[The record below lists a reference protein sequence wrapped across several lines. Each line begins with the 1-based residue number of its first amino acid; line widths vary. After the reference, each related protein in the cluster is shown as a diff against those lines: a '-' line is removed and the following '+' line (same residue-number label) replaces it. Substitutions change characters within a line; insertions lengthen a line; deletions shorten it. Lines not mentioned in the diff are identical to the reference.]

1 MMRCGGACGRLD
13 RHAVCQTS
21 TAVPRLPRTIGYG
34 AVAPVL
40 VLGALVVTGTALEG
54 RTRHRIAERIAEALQ
69 ADAAIERG
77 DLALVR
83 GRLDL
88 AGLAVHRD
96 DAVGHLAITVDD
108 LRCEL
113 PPLGLALVDGDCREL
128 AIAGARFEVSSG
140 ALLRLRRPRRPP
152 LHAGRVVIDD
162 ARLVFAPSALVP
174 DLGRVAI
181 AIAHAEVGDTRF
193 KTPLSWLFAL
203 RELDATIELPVG
215 FTLALG
221 YDHGLLRVSGA
232 LFGATPVT
240 VPVALPAA
248 APGDDAR
255 AEIARLAAFGK
266 QVAQRLVVQRAA
278 SWLES
283 KLSP

>member
-1 MMRCGGACGRLD
+1 VPCG
-13 RHAVCQTS
+13 AVEAGTGVPDFH
-21 TAVPRLPRTIGYG
+21 AVPRLPRTIGYG
-34 AVAPVL
+34 AAVPAL
-40 VLGALVVTGTALEG
+40 VLGALGVTGTALEG
-54 RTRHRIAERIAEALQ
+54 RTGRGITERIAESLQ
-69 ADAAIERG
+69 ADATIERG

-96 DAVGHLAITVDD
+96 DAVGHLAITVAD
-108 LRCEL
+108 LRCDL

-128 AIAGARFEVSSG
+128 AITGARFEVSSA
-140 ALLRLRRPRRPP
+140 ALLRLRPPRRPP

-162 ARLVFAPSALVP
+162 ARLVFAPSAVLSDV
-174 DLGRVAI
+174 GRVAI
-181 AIAHAEVGDTRF
+181 GIAHAEVGDTRF

-203 RELDATIELPVG
+203 RELDATIELPAG
-215 FTLALG
+215 IGLALR

-232 LFGATPVT
+232 LLGATPVT

-248 APGDDAR
+248 QPGDDAR
-255 AEIARLAAFGK
+255 TEIARLAAFGK
-266 QVAQRLVVQRAA
+266 EVAERLVVRRVAT
-278 SWLES
+278 WLDA

>member
-1 MMRCGGACGRLD
+1 M
-13 RHAVCQTS
+13 
-21 TAVPRLPRTIGYG
+21 PRLPRTIGYT
-34 AVAPVL
+34 AATLAL
-40 VLGALVVTGTALEG
+40 VPGALVVTGMALEG
-54 RTRHRIAERIAEALQ
+54 RTRRGIAERIAESLH

-77 DLALVR
+77 SLALVR

-88 AGLAVHRD
+88 EALAVHRD

-108 LRCEL
+108 LRCDL

-128 AIAGARFEVSSG
+128 AISGARFEVSSA
-140 ALLRLRRPRRPP
+140 ALFKLRPPRRPP

-162 ARLVFAPSALVP
+162 ARLVFAPSAFLP

-181 AIAHAEVGDTRF
+181 AIAHAEIGDTRF

-203 RELDATIELPVG
+203 RELDATIELPAG
-215 FTLALG
+215 LTLELA
-221 YDHGLLRVSGA
+221 YDHGLLHVSGA

-240 VPVALPAA
+240 LPVALPAA
-248 APGDDAR
+248 QPGDDAR
-255 AEIARLAAFGK
+255 AEIARLGTFGK
-266 QVAQRLVVQRAA
+266 DVAQRLVLQRVAG
-278 SWLES
+278 WLAS

>member
-1 MMRCGGACGRLD
+1 VSGIR
-13 RHAVCQTS
+13 
-21 TAVPRLPRTIGYG
+21 RTIGYG
-34 AVAPVL
+34 TAAPAL
-40 VLGALVVTGTALEG
+40 VLGALVVTGAALEG
-54 RTRHRIAERIAEALQ
+54 RTRRGIAERIAEALQ

-77 DLALVR
+77 SLALVR

-96 DAVGHLAITVDD
+96 DAVGHLAITVAD
-108 LRCEL
+108 LRCDL

-128 AIAGARFEVSSG
+128 AITGARFEVSSA
-140 ALLRLRRPRRPP
+140 ALLRLRPPRRPP

-174 DLGRVAI
+174 DVGRVAI

-203 RELDATIELPVG
+203 RELEATIELPAG
-215 FTLALG
+215 LTLALT
-221 YDHGLLRVSGA
+221 YDHGVLRASGA
-232 LFGATPVT
+232 LLGAAPVI
-240 VPVALPAA
+240 VPVELPAA
-248 APGDDAR
+248 QSGDDAHT
-255 AEIARLAAFGK
+255 EIARLAAFGK
-266 QVAQRLVVQRAA
+266 EVAQRLVVQRAA
-278 SWLES
+278 DWLES

>member
-1 MMRCGGACGRLD
+1 M
-13 RHAVCQTS
+13 
-21 TAVPRLPRTIGYG
+21 PRLPRTIGYT
-34 AVAPVL
+34 AATLAL
-40 VLGALVVTGTALEG
+40 VPGALVVTGMALEG
-54 RTRHRIAERIAEALQ
+54 RTRRGIAERIAESLH

-77 DLALVR
+77 SLALVR

-88 AGLAVHRD
+88 EALAVHRD

-108 LRCEL
+108 LRCDL

-128 AIAGARFEVSSG
+128 AISGARFEVSSA
-140 ALLRLRRPRRPP
+140 ALFKLRPPRRPP

-162 ARLVFAPSALVP
+162 ARLVFAPSAFLP

-181 AIAHAEVGDTRF
+181 AIAHAEIGDTRF

-203 RELDATIELPVG
+203 RELDATIELPAG
-215 FTLALG
+215 LTLELA
-221 YDHGLLRVSGA
+221 YDHGLLHVSGP

-240 VPVALPAA
+240 LPVALPAA
-248 APGDDAR
+248 QPGDDAR
-255 AEIARLAAFGK
+255 AEIARLGTFGK
-266 QVAQRLVVQRAA
+266 DVAQRLVLQRVAG
-278 SWLES
+278 WLAS

>member
-1 MMRCGGACGRLD
+1 MQDSR
-13 RHAVCQTS
+13 S
-21 TAVPRLPRTIGYG
+21 VPGIPRTFGY
-34 AVAPVL
+34 VAAALAL
-40 VLGALVVTGTALEG
+40 VLGALVATGAALED
-54 RTRHRIAERIAEALQ
+54 RTRERIAGRIGESLQ

-77 DLALVR
+77 SLALVR

-88 AGLAVHRD
+88 VGLAVHRD

-128 AIAGARFEVSSG
+128 AIAGARFEVSSA
-140 ALLRLRRPRRPP
+140 ALLRLRPPRRPP
-152 LHAGRVVIDD
+152 LHAGRVVIED

-174 DLGRVAI
+174 DVGRVAI
-181 AIAHAEVGDTRF
+181 AVAHADVGDTRF

-203 RELDATIELPVG
+203 RELDATIELPAG
-215 FTLALG
+215 LSLALR
-221 YDHGLLRVSGA
+221 YDHGLLGVSGA
-232 LFGATPVT
+232 LFGAAPVT
-240 VPVALPAA
+240 VPVVLPAA
-248 APGDDAR
+248 QPGDDAR

-266 QVAQRLVVQRAA
+266 DVAQRLVVQRAA